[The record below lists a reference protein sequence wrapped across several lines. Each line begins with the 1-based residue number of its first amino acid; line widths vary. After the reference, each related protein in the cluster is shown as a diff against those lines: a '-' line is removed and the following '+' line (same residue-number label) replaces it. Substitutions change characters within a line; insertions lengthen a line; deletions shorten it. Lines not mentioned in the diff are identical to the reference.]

1 MSFLLKKKKTTPKTE
16 VKDVGAGL
24 GEGGL
29 LSLSDITRML
39 LQELMPRLDLH
50 WTDLEYLRKI
60 KNNYDIALGADL
72 SRFHINMI
80 FFSR

>member
-1 MSFLLKKKKTTPKTE
+1 M
-16 VKDVGAGL
+16 
-24 GEGGL
+24 GEDGF
-29 LSLSDITRML
+29 LSLSGITRML

-50 WTDLEYLRKI
+50 WTDLEYL

>member
-1 MSFLLKKKKTTPKTE
+1 MSFLLKKKPK
-16 VKDVGAGL
+16 VKDVSAGV
-24 GEGGL
+24 GEDGF
-29 LSLSDITRML
+29 LSLSGITRML
-39 LQELMPRLDLH
+39 LQELTPRLDLH
-50 WTDLEYLRKI
+50 WTDLEYLKKI

>member
-1 MSFLLKKKKTTPKTE
+1 MSFLLKKTPQKTK

-24 GEGGL
+24 GEGGHV
-29 LSLSDITRML
+29 SLSGITRIL
-39 LQELMPRLDLH
+39 LQELTPRLDLH
-50 WTDLEYLRKI
+50 WTDLEYFKKI

-72 SRFHINMI
+72 TRFHINMI